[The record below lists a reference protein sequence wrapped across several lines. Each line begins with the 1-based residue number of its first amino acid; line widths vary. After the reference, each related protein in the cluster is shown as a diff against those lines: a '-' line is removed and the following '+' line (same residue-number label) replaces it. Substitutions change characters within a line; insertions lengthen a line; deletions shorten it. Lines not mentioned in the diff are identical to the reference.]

1 MQIEGTRTLTLS
13 WQLFGADAPLTR
25 QGLEADVP
33 PTSII
38 VSRSPV
44 RGEEKEVA
52 TERVIGS
59 FAEALRSMLGEVE
72 RADAYASEMKR
83 RLLVGESVELHE
95 VLLATEKA
103 HLAFQTLLAVRN
115 KLLEAY
121 QELTRM
127 PL

>member
-1 MQIEGTRTLTLS
+1 MQIEGIRTI
-13 WQLFGADAPLTR
+13 
-25 QGLEADVP
+25 VP
-33 PTSII
+33 QIEEGKPTEKLL
-38 VSRSPV
+38 VSF
-44 RGEEKEVA
+44 
-52 TERVIGS
+52 T
-59 FAEALRSMLGEVE
+59 EALRNMLREVE
-72 RADAYASEMKR
+72 RADANASELKR
-83 RLLVGESVELHE
+83 RLLVGEPVELHE

>member
-1 MQIEGTRTLTLS
+1 VQIEGIRTIV
-13 WQLFGADAPLTR
+13 R
-25 QGLEADVP
+25 QIEEGK
-33 PTSII
+33 PT
-38 VSRSPV
+38 
-44 RGEEKEVA
+44 EKVL
-52 TERVIGS
+52 GS
-59 FAEALRSMLGEVE
+59 FTEALRSMLREVE
-72 RADAYASEMKR
+72 RADADASELKR
-83 RLLVGESVELHE
+83 RLLVGEPVELHE

>member
-1 MQIEGTRTLTLS
+1 MQVEGIRTIAPRIEEGK
-13 WQLFGADAPLTR
+13 
-25 QGLEADVP
+25 
-33 PTSII
+33 PT
-38 VSRSPV
+38 
-44 RGEEKEVA
+44 EKV
-52 TERVIGS
+52 VGS
-59 FAEALRSMLGEVE
+59 FAEALQSMLREVE
-72 RADAYASEMKR
+72 RADAYASKLKR
-83 RLLVGESVELHE
+83 RLLVGEPVELHE

>member
-1 MQIEGTRTLTLS
+1 MQIEGIRTIFPQIEES
-13 WQLFGADAPLTR
+13 K
-25 QGLEADVP
+25 
-33 PTSII
+33 PT
-38 VSRSPV
+38 
-44 RGEEKEVA
+44 EK
-52 TERVIGS
+52 VIGS
-59 FAEALRSMLGEVE
+59 FTEALQNMLREVE
-72 RADAYASEMKR
+72 RKDADASELKR
-83 RLLVGESVELHE
+83 RLLVGEPVELHE

>member
-1 MQIEGTRTLTLS
+1 
-13 WQLFGADAPLTR
+13 
-25 QGLEADVP
+25 
-33 PTSII
+33 
-38 VSRSPV
+38 
-44 RGEEKEVA
+44 
-52 TERVIGS
+52 
-59 FAEALRSMLGEVE
+59 MLGEVE

>member
-1 MQIEGTRTLTLS
+1 MQIEGIRTI
-13 WQLFGADAPLTR
+13 
-25 QGLEADVP
+25 VP
-33 PTSII
+33 QIEKGKPT
-38 VSRSPV
+38 
-44 RGEEKEVA
+44 EKVL
-52 TERVIGS
+52 GS
-59 FAEALRSMLGEVE
+59 FTEALRSMLHEVE
-72 RADAYASEMKR
+72 RADADASELKR
-83 RLLVGESVELHE
+83 RLLVGEPVELHE

>member
-1 MQIEGTRTLTLS
+1 VQVEGIRTIATR
-13 WQLFGADAPLTR
+13 
-25 QGLEADVP
+25 V
-33 PTSII
+33 
-38 VSRSPV
+38 
-44 RGEEKEVA
+44 EEGKV
-52 TERVIGS
+52 TEKVVGS
-59 FAEALRSMLGEVE
+59 FAEALQSMLREVE
-72 RADAYASEMKR
+72 QADAYASELKR
-83 RLLVGESVELHE
+83 RLLVGEPVELHE

>member
-1 MQIEGTRTLTLS
+1 VQIEGIRTI
-13 WQLFGADAPLTR
+13 
-25 QGLEADVP
+25 VP
-33 PTSII
+33 QI
-38 VSRSPV
+38 
-44 RGEEKEVA
+44 EEVKPMEKVL
-52 TERVIGS
+52 GS
-59 FAEALRSMLGEVE
+59 FTEALRSMLREVE
-72 RADAYASEMKR
+72 RADANASELKR
-83 RLLVGESVELHE
+83 RLLVGEPVELHE